1 MNQLL
6 PKNFGN
12 PHALFAAKFAAE
24 APRARVRE
32 WYNPAPPYLMTDSLR
47 RWMEFAGVR
56 AVRILAI
63 IFVALVVARLLK
75 ALTDRLIQLAK
86 SQSRVAQ
93 MREQQ
98 TRTMAALLYSVGLGL
113 IVAIAILT
121 ALPEFGFNVSPVEA
135 AAAVASLALGF
146 GAQSLVKDLINGF
159 FIVFEDQFVI
169 GDLIQTNGETG
180 RVEHLTLRR
189 TVLRN
194 LTGAM
199 VTIPNSLVGP
209 VANLSR
215 DWSQVFVDISVPSE
229 EMVGRA
235 LTALEKIAADFRDDA
250 DWSPALVD
258 GPRVLGVESLS
269 LEGIVIRLQVRT
281 VLNRKDDVAREL
293 RRRIKLGFEQSHIQ
307 LSQMYN
313 VSVREIPP
321 SNS

>member
-1 MNQLL
+1 
-6 PKNFGN
+6 
-12 PHALFAAKFAAE
+12 
-24 APRARVRE
+24 
-32 WYNPAPPYLMTDSLR
+32 MTDSLR

-63 IFVALVVARLLK
+63 IFIALLIARLLK

-269 LEGIVIRLQVRT
+269 LEGTVIRLQVRT
-281 VLNRKDDVAREL
+281 VLNRKEDVAREL
-293 RRRIKLGFEQSHIQ
+293 RRRIKLGFEQSRIQ

>member
-1 MNQLL
+1 
-6 PKNFGN
+6 
-12 PHALFAAKFAAE
+12 
-24 APRARVRE
+24 
-32 WYNPAPPYLMTDSLR
+32 
-47 RWMEFAGVR
+47 MEFAGVR
-56 AVRILAI
+56 ALRVLI
-63 IFVALVVARLLK
+63 IVFVALLVARLLR
-75 ALTDRLIQLAK
+75 ALTSHLIQSAK
-86 SQSRVAQ
+86 SPSRVAQ

-98 TRTMAALLYSVGLGL
+98 TRTMAALLYSVGVGI
-113 IVAIAILT
+113 IVGVAVLT

-146 GAQSLVKDLINGF
+146 GAQNLVKDLINGF

-194 LTGAM
+194 VAGAM
-199 VTIPNSLVGP
+199 VTIPNGLVGP

-215 DWSQVFVDISVPSE
+215 DWSQVFVDVTVPSE

-235 LTALEKIAADFRDDA
+235 LTALEKIAGDFRDDA

-258 GPRVLGVESLS
+258 GPRVLGIEALS
-269 LEGIVIRLQVRT
+269 LDGTAIRLQVRT
-281 VLNRKDDVAREL
+281 VLNRKEDVAREL
-293 RRRIKLGFEQSHIQ
+293 RRRIKLGFEQSRIS

-313 VSVREIPP
+313 VSVREVPP
-321 SNS
+321 PNS